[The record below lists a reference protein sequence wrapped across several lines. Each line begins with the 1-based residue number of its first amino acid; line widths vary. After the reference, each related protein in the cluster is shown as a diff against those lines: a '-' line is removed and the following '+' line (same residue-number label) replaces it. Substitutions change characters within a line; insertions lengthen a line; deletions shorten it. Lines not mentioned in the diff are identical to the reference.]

1 MADFVVWYKDE
12 SSYLKFKEICVD
24 KNYFNSTY
32 QSWVIG
38 TQKKIDEIEKQSP
51 IRFIKVHIEPDAFL
65 AWCKANSEIPNQSS
79 RAKFAGVIYG
89 DSSSSGGK
97 STH

>member
-1 MADFVVWYKDE
+1 MADYVVWYKDE

-24 KNYFNSTY
+24 KNYFSAPY
-32 QSWVIG
+32 HSWISG
-38 TQKKIDEIEKQSP
+38 TQKKIDEIEQSST

-89 DSSSSGGK
+89 DNGGSGGAT
-97 STH
+97 TH